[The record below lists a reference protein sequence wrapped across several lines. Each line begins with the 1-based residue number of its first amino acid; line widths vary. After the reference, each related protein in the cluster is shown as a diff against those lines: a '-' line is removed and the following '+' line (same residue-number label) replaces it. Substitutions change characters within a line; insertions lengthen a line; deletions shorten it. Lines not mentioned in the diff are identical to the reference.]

1 MPDLY
6 RHTAR
11 KSTVSKNVKPINVSP
26 CNFNG
31 PSTTYPAYHQ
41 ASNSSE
47 QTIFNPLQCDIKL
60 ENDLIPIDEPFII
73 LPDNETEE
81 MFIGDGIEQTDDE
94 TIHQLIE
101 EIIQSIEQTSPS
113 IVNQVDKYSFYLDF
127 CFTGISRFK

>member
-26 CNFNG
+26 CNFND

-41 ASNSSE
+41 ASNSSDE
-47 QTIFNPLQCDIKL
+47 TIFNTLQCDIKL
-60 ENDLIPIDEPFII
+60 ENDLIPLDQPFLL

-81 MFIGDGIEQTDDE
+81 MSIGEERDSDIV
-94 TIHQLIE
+94 HQLIE
-101 EIIQSIEQTSPS
+101 EMIQSIEDTSPS
-113 IVNQVDKYSFYLDF
+113 TSNQVDGNILSK
-127 CFTGISRFK
+127 I

>member
-26 CNFNG
+26 CNFND

-41 ASNSSE
+41 ASNSSDE
-47 QTIFNPLQCDIKL
+47 TIFNTLQCDIKL
-60 ENDLIPIDEPFII
+60 ENDLIPLDQPFLL

-81 MFIGDGIEQTDDE
+81 MSIGDERDSDIVYQLVDEMIQFIEK
-94 TIHQLIE
+94 I
-101 EIIQSIEQTSPS
+101 SPS
-113 IVNQVDKYSFYLDF
+113 TSNQVDGDILSK
-127 CFTGISRFK
+127 T

>member
-26 CNFNG
+26 CNFND

-41 ASNSSE
+41 ASNSSDE
-47 QTIFNPLQCDIKL
+47 TIFNTLQCDIKL
-60 ENDLIPIDEPFII
+60 ENDLIPLDQPFLL

-81 MFIGDGIEQTDDE
+81 MSIGDERDSDIVYQLVDE
-94 TIHQLIE
+94 M
-101 EIIQSIEQTSPS
+101 IQSIEKISPS
-113 IVNQVDKYSFYLDF
+113 TSNQVEGDIPSK
-127 CFTGISRFK
+127 T